1 MPRLYPTDSSVLLSE
16 LRREFFQD
24 FKNFAVVR
32 SFAEFVK
39 LSKDDPSRLVDD
51 KNRTFVDS
59 RNGIADPEHSVL
71 LRNFS
76 VRIKIAYQWVIQLP
90 DLFFLPGN
98 VAPGGIDA
106 NAQNLGII
114 GGELVEFSTVRR
126 HLLAS
131 SRSPIERIKREHNVL
146 YSPEA
151 AQAHSVPAVP
161 RDRRQVEVRGFTAYF
176 EHNTSSA
183 LVSTPVLKFSI
194 DSNGKLC
201 RWASIL

>member
-1 MPRLYPTDSSVLLSE
+1 MPRLYKTDFLGLLCE
-16 LRREFFQD
+16 LRREPIQG
-24 FKNFAVVR
+24 FKYFAVVR
-32 SFAEFVK
+32 SLAEFVK
-39 LSKDDPSRLVDD
+39 LSKDDLSRLVDD
-51 KNRTFVDS
+51 KNRTFVYS
-59 RNGIADPEHSVL
+59 RNGIACPEHSVL
-71 LRNFS
+71 LRNFT
-76 VRIKIAYQWVIQLP
+76 VRIEIAYQRIIQLP

-151 AQAHSVPAVP
+151 AQAHSVPAVS
-161 RDRRQVEVRGFTAYF
+161 RDRRQVKVRGLTAYF

-183 LVSTPVLKFSI
+183 LVSTPVLKF
-194 DSNGKLC
+194 
-201 RWASIL
+201 